1 MGLSIQ
7 AGFAIKKI
15 SEYSEFK
22 KYKTVMEYGCQTIS
36 TTTYPL
42 LKEHIF
48 PNLNINFKGEYAP
61 AKELYNHLGLKY
73 NSMDANGEYNSLIV
87 DFNEDLQSKY
97 QFTEKFDLCTN
108 LGTSEHLIGQTTFFK
123 NIHNTTKVNGIM
135 LNVLPMEGYHGH
147 CYFNY
152 HPNFFYDLASSNKY
166 EIKEFWYFSQRGS
179 KLFKHYS
186 GQNFIPL
193 NFNNNLINDLENL
206 AKKGIYRSSLIDNC
220 SSICVIYK
228 KTEDNE
234 FKLPFQDDSMVLKSG
249 EKNKIAGYAKHEIGN
264 KFEDIDNSAQ
274 IRNIIGTHYWK
285 VIISEIFNYTSFGK
299 IILSKM
305 IYKIFNIKT
314 KYFTD
319 VKIAFLTLKNAKNFI
334 KDK

>member
-1 MGLSIQ
+1 MGLGIQ
-7 AGFAIKKI
+7 AAFAVKKI

-22 KYKTVMEYGCQTIS
+22 NYKTVMEYGCQTIS
-36 TTTYPL
+36 SAAYPL
-42 LKEHIF
+42 LKKYMF
-48 PNLNINFKGEYAP
+48 PNLNINFKDEYVP
-61 AKELYNHLGLKY
+61 ASELYNHLGLKY

-97 QFTEKFDLCTN
+97 KFTEKFDLCTN
-108 LGTSEHLIGQTTFFK
+108 LGTSEHLIGQTNFFK

-135 LNVLPMEGYHGH
+135 MHVLPMEGYHGH

-166 EIKEFWYFSQRGS
+166 EIKEFWYFSQRAGRF
-179 KLFKHYS
+179 LKHYS
-186 GQNFIPL
+186 GQNFHPL
-193 NFNNNLINDLENL
+193 NFNNNLIADLENL
-206 AKKGIYRSSLIDNC
+206 AKKEIYNSSLINNC

-234 FKLPFQDDSMVLKSG
+234 FKLPFQDDGMALESG
-249 EKNKIAGYAKHEIGN
+249 HKNKIAGYTKNEVAN
-264 KFEDIDNSAQ
+264 KFENNDNSAQ
-274 IRNIIGTHYWK
+274 IRNIIGTYYWK

-299 IILSKM
+299 IILSKI
-305 IYKIFNIKT
+305 IYKFFKIKT
-314 KYFTD
+314 KYYAD
-319 VKIAFLTLKNAKNFI
+319 VSIAFLTLKNAKNFI